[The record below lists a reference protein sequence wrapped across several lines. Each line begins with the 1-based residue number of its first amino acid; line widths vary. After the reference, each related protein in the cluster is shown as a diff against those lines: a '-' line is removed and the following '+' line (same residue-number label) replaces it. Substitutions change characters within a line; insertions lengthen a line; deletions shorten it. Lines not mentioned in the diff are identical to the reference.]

1 MAAVTL
7 SQGGGIVRLEEKS
20 KWIERGSRRTAALSP
35 ACTAALAAAAV
46 QHGAALWK
54 WRAQRRKRAR
64 VLGSHPRVL
73 FLPKSMHSH

>member
-7 SQGGGIVRLEEKS
+7 SQGGDIVRLEEKS

-54 WRAQRRKRAR
+54 WRAQRAR